1 MPFQILLG
9 LGRSSGEKVEQE
21 EATRTPSLHS
31 LLKKLSLPPR
41 RVLWMLPLLMLK
53 RVSLSKKGTLRSS
66 LAEVE
71 ERRNSSSLT
80 LTPSNKAMR
89 LLVTYLSKEG
99 KELERKSMEGE
110 VQS

>member
-1 MPFQILLG
+1 MPVQILLG

-31 LLKKLSLPPR
+31 LLKMLSLLPR
-41 RVLWMLPLLMLK
+41 RVLGYSFALLK
-53 RVSLSKKGTLRSS
+53 RVSLPKKGTLRSS

-71 ERRNSSSLT
+71 ERINSSSLT
-80 LTPSNKAMR
+80 LTPSYKAMR

-110 VQS
+110 VQR